1 MIRIYLS
8 SQRIWNY
15 ALMYLQS
22 TSLTH
27 GHSSLYLR
35 TGTCIH
41 FELPLLQLLCT
52 QFVYNVWKH
61 FNVPSLCRML
71 AYIYVHAFYTDLV
84 WSLIFLKKNPIW
96 NFFIPNLCRMLAH
109 TYVQA
114 FYKDWVECVYPI
126 CVECLHI
133 VISTQIGYINFG
145 ILHKLGTFLNFKK
158 CPQFV

>member
-1 MIRIYLS
+1 MLWCTYSRLRWHMDIHHCIYV
-8 SQRIWNY
+8 Q
-15 ALMYLQS
+15 A
-22 TSLTH
+22 
-27 GHSSLYLR
+27 
-35 TGTCIH
+35 
-41 FELPLLQLLCT
+41 
-52 QFVYNVWKH
+52 
-61 FNVPSLCRML
+61 L
-71 AYIYVHAFYTDLV
+71 AYILNYLYFNFCVPNLCIMSGNTLMCPVCVECLPISMCTHSTQIWYDH
-84 WSLIFLKKNPIW
+84 WYFLKKIQSGI
-96 NFFIPNLCRMLAH
+96 FFIPNLCRMLAH